1 MTDKIVVLVTC
12 GSAREARRIG
22 RALVEQRLVACA
34 NVIQV
39 PVQSIYRWKGKI
51 ESARE
56 CLVVLKTSRKCFTA
70 VQRTIRRLHQECR
83 RPHLYRVRFTQTQAQ
98 ANRFCSTFP
107 GRYCEE
113 LGWFLLDVLAVAARA
128 GHRFV
133 VLRQGEDLLEGLM
146 AVQADVIINRHGFPP
161 ARGR

>member
-70 VQRTIRRLHQECR
+70 VQRTIRRLHSYDVPEIIALPIAAGSR
-83 RPHLYRVRFTQTQAQ
+83 DYLSWISESVRAP
-98 ANRFCSTFP
+98 NK
-107 GRYCEE
+107 
-113 LGWFLLDVLAVAARA
+113 
-128 GHRFV
+128 
-133 VLRQGEDLLEGLM
+133 
-146 AVQADVIINRHGFPP
+146 
-161 ARGR
+161 